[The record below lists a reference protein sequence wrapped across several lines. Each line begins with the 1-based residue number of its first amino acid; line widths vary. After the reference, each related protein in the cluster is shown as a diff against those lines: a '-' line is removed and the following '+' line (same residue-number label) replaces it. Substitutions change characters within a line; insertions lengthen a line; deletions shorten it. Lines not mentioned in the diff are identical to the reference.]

1 MFKQIA
7 LFSQAALLAFF
18 VYLQYQGASI
28 FGSDNEKKQP
38 NGQHNASHK

>member
-1 MFKQIA
+1 MFKQFA
-7 LFSQAALLAFF
+7 LLSQAALLAFF

-28 FGSDNEKKQP
+28 FGSDNEKQQP